1 MLKKAR
7 KQSNLRGMASHS
19 KTILI
24 TGGAGALGSV
34 MAKRY
39 LAEGHRVIVVDNLM
53 KTRDTRNIT
62 EILHHPNFRFIKHDI
77 VEPFDPNER
86 VDWIFNLAC
95 PVSVISLQVDP
106 IHTTR
111 TLVDGVI
118 NMLELAR
125 KYDAV
130 ILQASSAD
138 IYGEMGDHA
147 FRESD
152 DFASNAN
159 SLSAR
164 SCYEKGKR
172 MAETLF
178 VDHARMY
185 GTKIKI
191 ARIFN
196 TAGPQTQL
204 TDGRIPSVFIYNALS
219 NRDIILYGTGSQTRC
234 FLHVDDQIEALDLL
248 MKKDGFAGPVNI
260 GSDREISIL
269 DLAQSI
275 IKKTGSKSKI
285 VFEKLDDA
293 PLFRRPDI
301 SLAKRELNW
310 QPAISLDQLL
320 DDMIAHYKHEG
331 LPEAKILVFATT
343 YYPDAGL
350 AEERL
355 ALLAQEMPETEF
367 HVVTT
372 KFRRGLKR
380 IEKTENVTIY
390 RLGFGY
396 PFDKYLLPVLGAF
409 KARQLDKTLKF
420 RFMWSLMASYGALA
434 GVILK
439 LMGSHASFIIARH
452 DSEHYS
458 SMQQR
463 LVAYAEKKADQIYQ
477 GTEMQKGDDLLDR
490 VRNTYHKLTMK
501 QEGKLMRPVL

>member
-1 MLKKAR
+1 
-7 KQSNLRGMASHS
+7 
-19 KTILI
+19 
-24 TGGAGALGSV
+24 
-34 MAKRY
+34 
-39 LAEGHRVIVVDNLM
+39 
-53 KTRDTRNIT
+53 
-62 EILHHPNFRFIKHDI
+62 
-77 VEPFDPNER
+77 
-86 VDWIFNLAC
+86 
-95 PVSVISLQVDP
+95 
-106 IHTTR
+106 
-111 TLVDGVI
+111 
-118 NMLELAR
+118 
-125 KYDAV
+125 
-130 ILQASSAD
+130 
-138 IYGEMGDHA
+138 
-147 FRESD
+147 
-152 DFASNAN
+152 
-159 SLSAR
+159 
-164 SCYEKGKR
+164 
-172 MAETLF
+172 
-178 VDHARMY
+178 
-185 GTKIKI
+185 
-191 ARIFN
+191 
-196 TAGPQTQL
+196 
-204 TDGRIPSVFIYNALS
+204 
-219 NRDIILYGTGSQTRC
+219 
-234 FLHVDDQIEALDLL
+234 
-248 MKKDGFAGPVNI
+248 
-260 GSDREISIL
+260 
-269 DLAQSI
+269 
-275 IKKTGSKSKI
+275 
-285 VFEKLDDA
+285 
-293 PLFRRPDI
+293 
-301 SLAKRELNW
+301 
-310 QPAISLDQLL
+310 
-320 DDMIAHYKHEG
+320 MIAHYKHEG